1 MFEVRDEIESVRSQQ
16 RRGVKGHLASK
27 GYVESYEQYSRF
39 RDLIQT
45 EPPRRQA
52 QSGSASQTWRDRD
65 DIYKF
70 YGHRCLGC
78 DCIQYPRQ
86 RVCIRCHAKDNFESV
101 RLADKRAELFTFTLD
116 YLNADPNPPT
126 VASVVD
132 FEGGG
137 RAFLTMTDRNP
148 AEVKIGQ
155 AVEMTFRR
163 LYDAEGFRNYYW
175 KCRPVR

>member
-1 MFEVRDEIESVRSQQ
+1 
-16 RRGVKGHLASK
+16 
-27 GYVESYEQYSRF
+27 
-39 RDLIQT
+39 
-45 EPPRRQA
+45 
-52 QSGSASQTWRDRD
+52 
-65 DIYKF
+65 
-70 YGHRCLGC
+70 
-78 DCIQYPRQ
+78 
-86 RVCIRCHAKDNFESV
+86 
-101 RLADKRAELFTFTLD
+101 LFTFTLD

-148 AEVKIGQ
+148 SEVKIGQ
-155 AVEMTFRR
+155 QVEMTFRR

>member
-1 MFEVRDEIESVRSQQ
+1 
-16 RRGVKGHLASK
+16 
-27 GYVESYEQYSRF
+27 
-39 RDLIQT
+39 
-45 EPPRRQA
+45 
-52 QSGSASQTWRDRD
+52 
-65 DIYKF
+65 
-70 YGHRCLGC
+70 
-78 DCIQYPRQ
+78 
-86 RVCIRCHAKDNFESV
+86 
-101 RLADKRAELFTFTLD
+101 LADKRAALFTFTLD

-132 FEGGG
+132 FDGGG

-155 AVEMTFRR
+155 PVEMTFRR